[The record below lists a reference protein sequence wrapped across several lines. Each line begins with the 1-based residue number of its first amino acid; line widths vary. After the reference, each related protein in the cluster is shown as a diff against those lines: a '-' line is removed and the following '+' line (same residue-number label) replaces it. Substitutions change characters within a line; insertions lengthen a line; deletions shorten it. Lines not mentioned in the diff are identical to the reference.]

1 MIRSIINREDLF
13 PKPLVSVRAP
23 MSVLGRQEVKDGLGV
38 VEWHMPT
45 SIIPMKYAISV
56 RSDDNLAKMISK
68 AGNFVIN
75 FMGQEHKSI
84 VLSCENQDSLFV
96 DLFSSLGISKS
107 EADMVESPRVK
118 EAKAFLECEVEQE
131 LDSGDHTLFLG
142 RVVGPRV

>member
-23 MSVLGRQEVKDGLGV
+23 MSVLGVEEVKDGLAV

-45 SIIPMKYAISV
+45 SITPMRYAISV
-56 RSDDNLAKMISK
+56 RRDENNRTMISK
-68 AGNFVIN
+68 AGNFVVN
-75 FMGQEHKSI
+75 FMGQEHKSV
-84 VLSCENQDSLFV
+84 VLACENRDCLFV
-96 DLFSSLGISKS
+96 DLFSSVGISKS

-142 RVVGPRV
+142 RVVGPSV